1 MSTIQQPAASD
12 PYAMPHSVESEQGIL
27 GCILLDPAESLRR
40 LDEFCAERNVHP
52 GPLFF
57 VLPHRQLFDLLLQ
70 MHASGLVIDM
80 ITVWD
85 AIKVQG
91 LEPSIGGLQQLAALQ
106 DATPSASHISHY
118 LQLVLEK
125 YSLREAQVAL
135 EFALGKVIRQESVH
149 DIAQT
154 LHIRTFEK
162 QDDPPMHELARRAA
176 DAIEERFSPNTKY
189 IQTGIRSL
197 DRILGGVGPEYVLIA
212 ARPSMGKSSFGINLA
227 YNVALKYPQRRVG
240 FITLEMT
247 PEEITTRMID
257 LDSRLATNRYPEFTE
272 DDHKERARSVAKIG
286 KLPILI
292 HSAMET
298 DFRKAVR
305 PDSIMAICAKM
316 KQWVREND
324 IAAIVVDY
332 LGRIGGRTE
341 RDDEYTSI
349 SYASKMLSIAAT
361 KLGIPLFVCGQ
372 LNRDAEDEKPSMQHL
387 RGSGTIENDAHK
399 VLLLHSNQN
408 GKRVH
413 MDTVEATII
422 VAKNR
427 GGATGEASALF
438 HRYCGL
444 WDDPLLPPI

>member
-227 YNVALKYPQRRVG
+227 YIVGWSSPRRG
-240 FITLEMT
+240 LGSLRLE
-247 PEEITTRMID
+247 
-257 LDSRLATNRYPEFTE
+257 
-272 DDHKERARSVAKIG
+272 
-286 KLPILI
+286 
-292 HSAMET
+292 
-298 DFRKAVR
+298 
-305 PDSIMAICAKM
+305 
-316 KQWVREND
+316 
-324 IAAIVVDY
+324 
-332 LGRIGGRTE
+332 
-341 RDDEYTSI
+341 
-349 SYASKMLSIAAT
+349 
-361 KLGIPLFVCGQ
+361 
-372 LNRDAEDEKPSMQHL
+372 
-387 RGSGTIENDAHK
+387 
-399 VLLLHSNQN
+399 
-408 GKRVH
+408 
-413 MDTVEATII
+413 
-422 VAKNR
+422 
-427 GGATGEASALF
+427 
-438 HRYCGL
+438 
-444 WDDPLLPPI
+444 